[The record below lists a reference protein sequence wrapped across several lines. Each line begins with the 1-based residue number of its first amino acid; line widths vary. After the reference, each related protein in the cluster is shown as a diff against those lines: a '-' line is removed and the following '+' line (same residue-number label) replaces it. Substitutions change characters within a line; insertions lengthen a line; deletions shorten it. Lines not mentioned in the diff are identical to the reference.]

1 MELQLEPGD
10 IVLTRGP
17 GLLGRAIRF
26 FTRRVGEG
34 KTRVNH
40 VGIVVSGGALATAV
54 MVEALTTVKRHRLVD
69 EYGGSREQVAIF
81 RPLRLAPEELR
92 RVVAAANGYVGRT
105 YGYLKIVLHALDG
118 LLQGAYVF
126 RRLGRM
132 DRYPICS
139 WLVAHAFGE
148 VGVHF
153 GVAPGAATPDDIWDH
168 VTSRR
173 DEFALVRPL
182 GTVPVSVP
190 REPERRRAA

>member
-1 MELQLEPGD
+1 MELLLEPGD

-34 KTRVNH
+34 RTRVNH
-40 VGIVVSGGALATAV
+40 VGIVVTRGALDEAL
-54 MVEALTTVKRHRLVD
+54 MVEALTTVKRHRLID
-69 EYGGSREQVAIF
+69 EYGGKREQVAIF

-92 RVVAAANGYVGRT
+92 RVVTAANGYVGRT

-139 WLVAHAFGE
+139 WLVAHAYGA

-182 GTVPVSVP
+182 GTVPERLA